1 MAGGVEW
8 YIFNIS
14 RELTKLGVEVHI
26 FTTEEGSSRK
36 PPFSVR
42 EIENIRIQRFKTPLN
57 LSYRL
62 KSWDGLREELMN
74 GEFDVIHLFD
84 YPQYHTKV
92 GLDVANR
99 LGIPSV
105 VTVFDVH
112 SMVPRPFFKQ
122 IPMSLFDT
130 LFAARVLNAAS
141 KVLVRAPQL
150 VRRLEQFGVDASKMR
165 VTPSGV
171 RREELAEVSKY
182 VFKEKYST
190 EKHVIL
196 YLGRLHSMKGP
207 QYLVRAF
214 PEILRKI
221 PDTTLVLVGPDPQ
234 GFRSYL
240 EKIAKELGVWENIR
254 FVGPIYDALEKMQ
267 AYASCDVFCL
277 PSGYEGTSQSIFQ
290 AMAQGKPVVA
300 TDSGGIPFQVSHG
313 TEGLLVPYGDPN
325 AISRSIIG
333 LLKDRRLAE
342 RMGAAAKKK
351 AKRFCYDRL
360 GEQIKGIYDE
370 MIGTL

>member
-1 MAGGVEW
+1 
-8 YIFNIS
+8 
-14 RELTKLGVEVHI
+14 
-26 FTTEEGSSRK
+26 
-36 PPFSVR
+36 
-42 EIENIRIQRFKTPLN
+42 
-57 LSYRL
+57 
-62 KSWDGLREELMN
+62 MN
-74 GEFDVIHLFD
+74 GGFDVIHLFD

-92 GLDVANR
+92 GLEVANR

-130 LFAARVLNAAS
+130 VFAGSVLNAAS
-141 KVLVRAPQL
+141 RVLVRAPQL
-150 VRRLEQFGVDASKMR
+150 VKRLEQLGVDSSKMR

-171 RREELAEVSKY
+171 RREELAEVSKEI
-182 VFKEKYST
+182 FREKYTT

-196 YLGRLHSMKGP
+196 YLGRLHPMKGP

-214 PEILRKI
+214 PEILRKV

-240 EKIAKELGVWENIR
+240 EKTAKELGVSKNMR
-254 FVGPIYDALEKMQ
+254 FVGPIYDTLEKMQ

-300 TDSGGIPFQVSHG
+300 TDSGGIPSQVSHG
-313 TEGLLVPYGDPN
+313 VEGMLVPYGDPT

-333 LLKDRRLAE
+333 LLRDTRLAE
-342 RMGAAAKKK
+342 RMGAAAKQK
-351 AKRFCYDRL
+351 AKRFCYERL

-370 MIGTL
+370 IIGTNT